1 MDDGE
6 LREFA
11 ESQGFEVQ
19 GDEGF
24 AVSQGFAD
32 VKVDDDDDDEDH
44 DEFLPSQGFQMAK
57 TMIDYDGEDQDEWFT
72 PSENFDEMAKSEDI
86 TELIQLDH
94 NYAGEVNYCHL
105 PGSNTCI

>member
-19 GDEGF
+19 GEEGF

-32 VKVDDDDDDEDH
+32 VKVHDDEDH

-57 TMIDYDGEDQDEWFT
+57 TMIDDNGEDEDEWFT
-72 PSENFDEMAKSEDI
+72 PSANFDEMAKSEDI

-94 NYAGEVNYCHL
+94 NYVGEVNYCHL
-105 PGSNTCI
+105 PGSNTCT

>member
-1 MDDGE
+1 MDDAK

-19 GDEGF
+19 CDEGF

-32 VKVDDDDDDEDH
+32 VKVDDDDEDH

-57 TMIDYDGEDQDEWFT
+57 TMIDDDGEVQDEWFT

-94 NYAGEVNYCHL
+94 NYPGEVNYCHL
-105 PGSNTCI
+105 PGSNTCT